1 MFGSLDTRARLAC
14 FYAGAMWGLFWVPLR
29 HMAEAGIHEVWTTP
43 LYFLVPTVIALPLVI
58 IRLPSIMRGGM
69 TLQLT
74 MLASGTALTLYSTS
88 IVYTDV
94 VRAIMLFYLM
104 PYWSIVLARIF
115 LKEEITPVR
124 IVSMILGAIGLLVLF
139 GLGAGWP
146 IPRNVGDWI
155 GLFAGFF
162 WAVTTVRMRKYEEQ
176 SSIDLTIG
184 FFVWSVILSSAI
196 AVMLV
201 PLQFPSMDQVISVL
215 PVLGVF
221 MLLIIVP
228 GTYASLWGPKF
239 VNPGVSGLL
248 FMSEIVVGAISVA
261 LLAGEPFG
269 SREMAGVILIAG
281 ASLLEPLMNV
291 IRRS

>member
-29 HMAEAGIHEVWTTP
+29 HMAEAGIHEVWITP

-58 IRLPSIMRGGM
+58 IRLPSIMRGGI

-104 PYWSIVLARIF
+104 PFWSIVLARIF

-228 GTYASLWGPKF
+228 GTHASLWGPKF

>member
-1 MFGSLDTRARLAC
+1 M
-14 FYAGAMWGLFWVPLR
+14 
-29 HMAEAGIHEVWTTP
+29 
-43 LYFLVPTVIALPLVI
+43 I

-104 PYWSIVLARIF
+104 PFWSIVLARIF

>member
-29 HMAEAGIHEVWTTP
+29 HMAEAGIHEVWITP

-58 IRLPSIMRGGM
+58 TRLPSIMRGGI

-104 PYWSIVLARIF
+104 PFWSIVLARIF

>member
-29 HMAEAGIHEVWTTP
+29 HMAEAGINEVWITP

-104 PYWSIVLARIF
+104 PFWSIVLARIF

>member
-29 HMAEAGIHEVWTTP
+29 HMAEAGIHEVWITP

-58 IRLPSIMRGGM
+58 IRLPSIMRGGI

-104 PYWSIVLARIF
+104 PLWSIVLARIF

>member
-29 HMAEAGIHEVWTTP
+29 HMAEAGIHEVWITP

-104 PYWSIVLARIF
+104 PFWSIVLARIF

-146 IPRNVGDWI
+146 IPRNVGDLI

>member
-29 HMAEAGIHEVWTTP
+29 HMAEAGIHEVWITP

-58 IRLPSIMRGGM
+58 IRLPSIIRGGM

-104 PYWSIVLARIF
+104 PFWSIVLARIF

>member
-29 HMAEAGIHEVWTTP
+29 HMAEAGIHEVWITP

-104 PYWSIVLARIF
+104 PFWSIVLARIF

-221 MLLIIVP
+221 MLLVIVP
-228 GTYASLWGPKF
+228 GAYASLWGPKF